1 MSPARVRTS
10 LIVLALLASS
20 CSSQQA
26 SPPGDGTQP
35 QAQVQPG
42 ATLVGSAGTAEE
54 PEAYEI
60 ALTTQDGQPIDTVAA
75 GTYTVVVDDYAE
87 VHNFHLS
94 GAGVDAATD
103 VEGTGKK
110 SFQVTF
116 QSGEYRYLC
125 DPHPSMKGSL
135 EAI

>member
-1 MSPARVRTS
+1 MSATRARTS
-10 LIVLALLASS
+10 LIVVVLLATACGSP
-20 CSSQQA
+20 QA
-26 SPPGDGTQP
+26 PPSAGATQP

-42 ATLVGSAGTAEE
+42 ATLVGTVGTADE

-60 ALTTQDGQPIDTVAA
+60 ALTTEDGEPVDTVAA
-75 GTYTVVVDDYAE
+75 GTYTVVVDDYAQ

-116 QSGEYRYLC
+116 QAGEYQYFC

-135 EAI
+135 KVM

>member
-1 MSPARVRTS
+1 MSAARARTS
-10 LIVLALLASS
+10 LIVLALLATA

-26 SPPGDGTQP
+26 SPAAGGSPP

-42 ATLVGSAGTAEE
+42 ATLVGTVGTSEE

-60 ALTTQDGQPIDTVAA
+60 ALTTEDGQPVDTVAA
-75 GTYTVVVDDYAE
+75 GTYTVVVDDYAQ

-94 GAGVDAATD
+94 GAGVDTATD

-110 SFQVTF
+110 TFQVTF
-116 QSGEYRYLC
+116 QPGEYRYLC

-135 EAI
+135 EAV